1 MSKSYFFA
9 VSLSHVP
16 QLLPTLT
23 MTSQQQL
30 PAFHALTADD
40 LRASAYDAIL
50 RDVSPTS
57 YTDVHAALSAARKA
71 HAQSAHAS
79 AFSFLDDIMSM
90 MLTAD
95 TPGVPFKPL
104 IEWGNRRSAIPG
116 DFRDHVD
123 LLVLLSEEAE
133 HRLLRAR
140 VADLVWLLDRK
151 RGVRF
156 ANLAIE
162 AYRQLPAQP
171 ATWMEG
177 ERSNWMRALQLAAGL
192 GKAGAAHIAAME
204 AALLQAFDEAQDDG
218 EHRNAPH
225 WFSDALYRNNLARPQ
240 ALHLADKLAGI
251 GRDMSAAG
259 DLPGARGSFERAGRW
274 YKKADDA
281 VNAVEMTV
289 AMAESWAD
297 EAQQRLR
304 GPTPSSAVAAS
315 YYEKAIQLLRS
326 VPAKARRARN
336 IAHRIDVLRQA
347 MNAAGEHAIGEM
359 HIITTKGPDV
369 RAQIA
374 EVRQAVK
381 GKTAVDALLH
391 LTAIYHGPAIAEH
404 RASAEQRAQESPI
417 SALFST
423 TLMSPDGRVIA
434 ARPGASVDDTADMQ
448 EAALLASMVD
458 YFAQTIM
465 PKVAFLV
472 QHALDEVRF
481 EHALTLD
488 DFVALARNSPL
499 VPPERAYLFGK
510 GLYAGYSLDFTT
522 ALHILVPQI
531 EHLVRF
537 HLQNAGEHTATFID
551 GISDEMG
558 LSSLIGREKMVPVF
572 GVDRT
577 FEVRALFC
585 DRHGPNLRNL
595 LAHGLLS
602 DGACQSNASV
612 YAWFFALRTVFAGF
626 WNAHRPAQ
634 EESNPEQNGPS
645 PDDLKKTA
653 P

>member
-1 MSKSYFFA
+1 M
-9 VSLSHVP
+9 
-16 QLLPTLT
+16 T
-23 MTSQQQL
+23 MTNQHPL

-40 LRASAYDAIL
+40 LRASGYAALL

-57 YTDVHAALSAARKA
+57 YLDVHAALSAARKA
-71 HAQSAHAS
+71 HAQTAHAS
-79 AFSFLDDIMSM
+79 AFSFLDAIMSM
-90 MLTAD
+90 MLTPE
-95 TPGVPFKPL
+95 TPAEPFKPV
-104 IEWGNRRSAIPG
+104 IEWGNQRTAIPD
-116 DFRDHVD
+116 DFRDYVD
-123 LLVLLSEEAE
+123 LLATLSDEAA

-140 VADLVWLLDRK
+140 SADLVWLLDRK
-151 RGVRF
+151 RGVRY
-156 ANLAIE
+156 AIQAIE

-171 ATWMEG
+171 ATWIEG
-177 ERSNWMRALQLAAGL
+177 ERSNWMRALQLAASL

-204 AALLQAFDEAQDDG
+204 AELLHAFNEAQDDG
-218 EHRNAPH
+218 ENRNAPH
-225 WFSDALYRNNLARPQ
+225 WFSYALYRNNLARPQ
-240 ALHLADKLAGI
+240 ARQLVEKLTTM
-251 GRDMSAAG
+251 GRNRSAAG
-259 DLPGARGSFERAGRW
+259 DLPGARGSYERAGRW
-274 YKKADDA
+274 YNKAADGN
-281 VNAVEMTV
+281 NAVEMTV
-289 AMAESWAD
+289 AMAQSWAD
-297 EAQQRLR
+297 EAQQRLQ
-304 GPTPSSAVAAS
+304 GPTPSSVVAAS
-315 YYEKAIQLLRS
+315 GYEKAIQLLRS
-326 VPAKARRARN
+326 VPAKGRTVRN
-336 IAHRIDVLRQA
+336 IAHRIDFLRQA
-347 MNAAGEHAIGEM
+347 MNAAGEQAIGEM

-369 RAQIA
+369 RAHIA

-391 LTAIYHGPAIAEH
+391 LTSIYHRPAIAEH
-404 RASAEQRAQESPI
+404 RASAEQRVQESPI
-417 SALFST
+417 SALFRT

-458 YFAQTIM
+458 YFAQTTM
-465 PKVAFLV
+465 PKVAFLIL
-472 QHALDEVRF
+472 HALDEVRF

-531 EHLVRF
+531 EDLVRF

-572 GVDRT
+572 GEDHT

-634 EESNPEQNGPS
+634 EENHPERNAPHPQ
-645 PDDLKKTA
+645 DDVKKTA